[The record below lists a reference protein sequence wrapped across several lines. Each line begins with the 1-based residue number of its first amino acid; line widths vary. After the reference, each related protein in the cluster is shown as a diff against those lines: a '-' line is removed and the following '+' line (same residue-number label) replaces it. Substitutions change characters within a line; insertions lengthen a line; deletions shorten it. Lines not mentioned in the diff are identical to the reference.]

1 MTEPVNNK
9 CTEHIKHN
17 YNCKKCVG
25 VKKPF
30 LPIPNNE
37 WLKPLMKEMG
47 EKIVKGIYIS
57 VATDNDYDTQPLEDW
72 LESAILS
79 KLESIEQEAYKRG
92 YIARGLDE
100 LRKYENEKG

>member
-1 MTEPVNNK
+1 MTEPVNNNK
-9 CTEHIKHN
+9 
-17 YNCKKCVG
+17 
-25 VKKPF
+25 
-30 LPIPNNE
+30 

-79 KLESIEQEAYKRG
+79 KLESIEQEAKVDVWQEVDNLALG
-92 YIARGLDE
+92 YRSYRMSDVAQER
-100 LRKYENEKG
+100 LRQLKGKG